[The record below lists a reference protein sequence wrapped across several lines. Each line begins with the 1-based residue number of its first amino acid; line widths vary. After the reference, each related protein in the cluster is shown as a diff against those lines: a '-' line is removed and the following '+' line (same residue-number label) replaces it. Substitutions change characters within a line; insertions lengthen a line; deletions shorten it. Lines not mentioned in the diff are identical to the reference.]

1 MQNNL
6 TITLDKRDLAAVNHW
21 LSEMSEVDQKNTLQK
36 ALKDGA
42 KIIQDAGKAN
52 LETRNK
58 VNTGKLRRSFA
69 IKVNKKKAYALSGF
83 KRPGGSA
90 AYLIDRGTKKRYTT
104 KGYYRGSVSKDS
116 PNTGSMFWTDAVN
129 AEGGKALDRLMTAI
143 YNSLNEITNR
153 NK

>member
-36 ALKDGA
+36 ALRDGA

-90 AYLIDRGTKKRYTT
+90 AYLIDRGTKKRYTA